1 MSVLLNGECKM
12 ITLSIRKIHRMKIH
26 QNLFLKSVSFVG
38 LFFFFSI
45 TFFTSENS
53 IAETAQA
60 NQSSVSVKN
69 VSVKKQVGTSHDI
82 SSKDDILRSAA
93 MALSLQKKYEEAI
106 AIYLELQQKL
116 PENPVILYELGL
128 LYEKS
133 NRIDEALESYNG
145 ALSLQVSFSQA
156 RLQIAKVYISQRKS
170 REAIKELVKYTKR
183 NPKEPEGQF
192 YLGMAYLLDKR
203 LKTAEKTFQQVATTK
218 SPLQGRAYYYIG
230 KIRLRM
236 GDQPGSKKA
245 YAMAMKADPT
255 LSARIMPDA
264 KGGASSVRLNY
275 SLFVQGDT
283 NVALLPDSVLN
294 DNAATTAQLP
304 TNKGVRV
311 VGDIRGTFPLKK
323 SDSLQMNSSAGL
335 FFATHTHNF
344 DDLKKFDVYSP
355 TADITTKFLSQT
367 FITALEAG
375 YRGMWTEYFGLNFAQ
390 ELYLWPSVNIAFTK
404 TFDLTTGYRLT

>member
-294 DNAATTAQLP
+294 DNAVTTAQLP

-311 VGDIRGTFPLKK
+311 VGDIR
-323 SDSLQMNSSAGL
+323 
-335 FFATHTHNF
+335 
-344 DDLKKFDVYSP
+344 
-355 TADITTKFLSQT
+355 
-367 FITALEAG
+367 
-375 YRGMWTEYFGLNFAQ
+375 
-390 ELYLWPSVNIAFTK
+390 
-404 TFDLTTGYRLT
+404 